1 MNKIFKLITSISF
14 LFFSIN
20 AALSEENFFN
30 EALKMYQNEKYE
42 DARFML
48 ERNIVFNPKDAKSYL
63 YLAKIYN
70 HEEDQ
75 NKEEY
80 NLETTLLI
88 EPNNEEAILML
99 MKIALKKSNYSK
111 VNDLSQTFIKVCKK
125 LCDENNEIQKSLK
138 NIEPATMSLDQ
149 NLNKI
154 LIIDF
159 GSQFTQ
165 LIARRIRELG
175 VFSEIVSHKKIKI
188 KHIDKSIKGIILSGG
203 PLNVYEIN
211 KYSFDK
217 KIINLS
223 IPILGICFG
232 HQILSKLNG
241 GRVKQSKHREFGLA
255 NIYKKNESLLIKNFF
270 NKQKSKKVWMSHADQ
285 VSKLP
290 KNFKVIASSTNSKF
304 AIVENKLNKFYGIQF
319 HPEVTHTENGKKL
332 ISNFI
337 FLICKIKRN
346 WSSKDQKIQLIKEVK
361 DQVGSEKVICALSG
375 GVDSSV
381 VAQLLNKA
389 IGKKLYCIFV
399 NTGLLRKNEEV
410 QVVQTFKK
418 RLKINLIYV
427 NAEKEFLKK
436 LHNVS
441 DPEKKRKIIGNLFI
455 KIFER
460 YAKKIKN
467 VKFLAQGTLY
477 PDLIESR
484 SVTGSQTSKIK
495 SHHNVGGLPKKMKL
509 KLVEPLK
516 FLFKDEVRKLGL
528 ELNLNKDIIS
538 RHPFPGP
545 GLAIRMPGLITNEKI
560 KILKEADYYFIQAL
574 RDHGLYHKIWQAYAA
589 LLPVKTVGVMGD
601 NRTYEYLC
609 LLRAITSEDGMTAD
623 FYEFKKSFMET
634 ISNKI
639 VNSIRGINRVV
650 YDITSKPPSTIELE

>member
-1 MNKIFKLITSISF
+1 
-14 LFFSIN
+14 
-20 AALSEENFFN
+20 
-30 EALKMYQNEKYE
+30 
-42 DARFML
+42 
-48 ERNIVFNPKDAKSYL
+48 
-63 YLAKIYN
+63 
-70 HEEDQ
+70 
-75 NKEEY
+75 
-80 NLETTLLI
+80 
-88 EPNNEEAILML
+88 
-99 MKIALKKSNYSK
+99 
-111 VNDLSQTFIKVCKK
+111 
-125 LCDENNEIQKSLK
+125 
-138 NIEPATMSLDQ
+138 MSLDQ

-165 LIARRIRELG
+165 LIARRVRELG
-175 VFSEIVSHKKIKI
+175 VFSEIVSHKKIKLKDI
-188 KHIDKSIKGIILSGG
+188 NYSIKGIVLSGG
-203 PLNVYEIN
+203 PLSVYQIN

-217 KIINLS
+217 KILQLDV
-223 IPILGICFG
+223 PVLGICFG

-255 NIYKKNESLLIKNFF
+255 NVYKKNNSLLTTNFF
-270 NKQKSKKVWMSHADQ
+270 GNKKSKQVWMSHADQ

-290 KNFKVIASSTNSKF
+290 KNFKVVASSTNSKF
-304 AIVENKLNKFYGIQF
+304 AIVENKIKKFYGVQF

-332 ISNFI
+332 ISNFV

-346 WSSKDQKIQLIKEVK
+346 WSSRDQKIKLIREVR
-361 DQVGSEKVICALSG
+361 DRVGTNKVICALSG

-399 NTGLLRKNEEV
+399 NTGLLRKNEET
-410 QVVQTFKK
+410 QVIQTFKK
-418 RLKINLIYV
+418 RLKMNLIYV
-427 NAEKEFLKK
+427 NAEKEFLGK
-436 LHNVS
+436 LKNIS

-477 PDLIESR
+477 PDLIESK

-528 ELNLNKDIIS
+528 ELKLSKEIIS

-545 GLAIRMPGLITNEKI
+545 GLAIRMPGIITNEKI

-574 RDHGLYHKIWQAYAA
+574 KDHGLYHKIWQAYAA

-623 FYEFKKSFMET
+623 FFEFRKYFMQT

>member
-1 MNKIFKLITSISF
+1 
-14 LFFSIN
+14 
-20 AALSEENFFN
+20 
-30 EALKMYQNEKYE
+30 
-42 DARFML
+42 
-48 ERNIVFNPKDAKSYL
+48 
-63 YLAKIYN
+63 
-70 HEEDQ
+70 
-75 NKEEY
+75 
-80 NLETTLLI
+80 
-88 EPNNEEAILML
+88 
-99 MKIALKKSNYSK
+99 
-111 VNDLSQTFIKVCKK
+111 
-125 LCDENNEIQKSLK
+125 
-138 NIEPATMSLDQ
+138 MSLDK

-165 LIARRIRELG
+165 LIARRIRESG
-175 VFSEIVSHKKIKI
+175 VYSEIISHKKVKN
-188 KHIDKSIKGIILSGG
+188 KNIDNSIKGIILSGG
-203 PLNVYEIN
+203 PLNVYQIN

-217 KIINLS
+217 KIIENQ
-223 IPILGICFG
+223 IPVLGICFG

-241 GRVKQSKHREFGLA
+241 GRVKQSKYREFGLA
-255 NIYKKNESLLIKNFF
+255 NIRKKRESILIKNFF
-270 NKQKSKKVWMSHADQ
+270 NKKNINKVWMSHADQ

-290 KNFKVIASSTNSKF
+290 KNFNVIASSQNSKF
-304 AIVENKLNKFYGIQF
+304 AIIENKKKNFYGVQF

-332 ISNFI
+332 INNFI

-346 WSSKDQKIQLIKEVK
+346 WSSKDQKIKLIKDV
-361 DQVGSEKVICALSG
+361 QNLVGKNKVICALSG

-389 IGKKLYCIFV
+389 IGKKLFCIFV
-399 NTGLLRKNEEV
+399 NTGLLRKNEEI
-410 QVVQTFKK
+410 QVVKTFKK
-418 RLKINLIYV
+418 KLKINLIYV
-427 NAEKEFLKK
+427 NAENEFLRK
-436 LHNVS
+436 LNNVS

-460 YAKKIKN
+460 YAKRIKN

-477 PDLIESR
+477 PDLIESK

-528 ELNLNKDIIS
+528 ELKLSKEIIS

-545 GLAIRMPGLITNEKI
+545 GLAIRMPGIITKEKI
-560 KILKEADYYFIQAL
+560 KILKEADNYFIQAL
-574 RDHGLYHKIWQAYAA
+574 REHNLYNKIWQAYAA

-623 FYEFKKSFMET
+623 FYDFKKSFIQM

-639 VNSIRGINRVV
+639 VNSIRGVNRVV
-650 YDITSKPPSTIELE
+650 YDVTSKPPSTIELE

>member
-1 MNKIFKLITSISF
+1 
-14 LFFSIN
+14 
-20 AALSEENFFN
+20 
-30 EALKMYQNEKYE
+30 
-42 DARFML
+42 
-48 ERNIVFNPKDAKSYL
+48 
-63 YLAKIYN
+63 
-70 HEEDQ
+70 
-75 NKEEY
+75 
-80 NLETTLLI
+80 
-88 EPNNEEAILML
+88 
-99 MKIALKKSNYSK
+99 
-111 VNDLSQTFIKVCKK
+111 
-125 LCDENNEIQKSLK
+125 
-138 NIEPATMSLDQ
+138 MSLDQ
-149 NLNKI
+149 NLDKI

-175 VFSEIVSHKKIKI
+175 IFCEIISHKKIKI
-188 KHIDKSIKGIILSGG
+188 FDISKSVKGIILSGG
-203 PLNVYEIN
+203 PLNVDQIN

-217 KIINLS
+217 KILELNL
-223 IPILGICFG
+223 PVLGICFG
-232 HQILSKLNG
+232 HQILSKLSG
-241 GRVKQSKHREFGLA
+241 GKVKQSKHREFGLA
-255 NIYKKNESLLIKNFF
+255 NIHKKNNSLLTSNFF
-270 NKQKSKKVWMSHADQ
+270 GTKKSKEVWMSHADQ

-290 KNFKVIASSTNSKF
+290 RNFKVIASSTNSKF
-304 AIVENKLNKFYGIQF
+304 AIVENSKKKFYGVQF

-332 ISNFI
+332 LSNFI
-337 FLICKIKRN
+337 FLICKIKKN
-346 WSSKDQKIQLIKEVK
+346 WSSKDQKIKLIKDVQH
-361 DQVGSEKVICALSG
+361 QVGTNKVICALSG

-399 NTGLLRKNEEV
+399 NTGLLRKNEET
-410 QVVQTFKK
+410 QVIKTFKK
-418 RLKINLIYV
+418 RLKMNLIYV
-427 NAEKEFLKK
+427 NAEKEFLNK
-436 LHNVS
+436 LKNVS

-460 YAKKIKN
+460 YSKKIKD

-477 PDLIESR
+477 PDLIESK

-495 SHHNVGGLPKKMKL
+495 SHHNVGGLPKKMNL

-528 ELNLNKDIIS
+528 ELKLSKEIIS

-545 GLAIRMPGLITNEKI
+545 GLAIRMPGIITNEKI

-574 RDHGLYHKIWQAYAA
+574 RDHGLYDKIWQAYAA

-623 FYEFKKSFMET
+623 FYEFKKSFMQI

-639 VNSIRGINRVV
+639 VNTIRGINRVV
-650 YDITSKPPSTIELE
+650 YDVTSKPPSTIELE

>member
-1 MNKIFKLITSISF
+1 MNSISKSKLGF
-14 LFFSIN
+14 LNLALVLFFLLHFIETN
-20 AALSEENFFN
+20 AQEGEFIKIENFIYNTDRLKKNDKGFIIQQVDRSLNDRIEFFIEETFLGIVESSKNIIWQSYHTTTNPILKSHHITFTVRVSLLNKNQNNELGGYVVLNNKKNSLIMDVGSSPNNKLSSNYQAGALSF
-30 EALKMYQNEKYE
+30 
-42 DARFML
+42 
-48 ERNIVFNPKDAKSYL
+48 
-63 YLAKIYN
+63 
-70 HEEDQ
+70 
-75 NKEEY
+75 
-80 NLETTLLI
+80 
-88 EPNNEEAILML
+88 
-99 MKIALKKSNYSK
+99 
-111 VNDLSQTFIKVCKK
+111 
-125 LCDENNEIQKSLK
+125 
-138 NIEPATMSLDQ
+138 
-149 NLNKI
+149 
-154 LIIDF
+154 
-159 GSQFTQ
+159 
-165 LIARRIRELG
+165 
-175 VFSEIVSHKKIKI
+175 EIVS
-188 KHIDKSIKGIILSGG
+188 
-203 PLNVYEIN
+203 
-211 KYSFDK
+211 
-217 KIINLS
+217 
-223 IPILGICFG
+223 
-232 HQILSKLNG
+232 
-241 GRVKQSKHREFGLA
+241 
-255 NIYKKNESLLIKNFF
+255 
-270 NKQKSKKVWMSHADQ
+270 
-285 VSKLP
+285 
-290 KNFKVIASSTNSKF
+290 
-304 AIVENKLNKFYGIQF
+304 
-319 HPEVTHTENGKKL
+319 NGKKL

-418 RLKINLIYV
+418 RLKMNLIYV

-436 LHNVS
+436 LNNVS

-477 PDLIESR
+477 PDLIESK

-528 ELNLNKDIIS
+528 ELNLSKDIIS

-545 GLAIRMPGLITNEKI
+545 GLAIRMPGLITNDKI

-574 RDHGLYHKIWQAYAA
+574 KDHGLYHKIWQAYAA

-634 ISNKI
+634 ISNQI

>member
-1 MNKIFKLITSISF
+1 
-14 LFFSIN
+14 
-20 AALSEENFFN
+20 
-30 EALKMYQNEKYE
+30 
-42 DARFML
+42 
-48 ERNIVFNPKDAKSYL
+48 
-63 YLAKIYN
+63 
-70 HEEDQ
+70 
-75 NKEEY
+75 
-80 NLETTLLI
+80 
-88 EPNNEEAILML
+88 
-99 MKIALKKSNYSK
+99 
-111 VNDLSQTFIKVCKK
+111 
-125 LCDENNEIQKSLK
+125 
-138 NIEPATMSLDQ
+138 MSLDI
-149 NLNKI
+149 NLDKI

-175 VFSEIVSHKKIKI
+175 VFSELVSHKKIKSTLI
-188 KHIDKSIKGIILSGG
+188 NKNIKGIILSGG
-203 PLNVYEIN
+203 PLNVYQLNN
-211 KYSFDK
+211 KIFDK
-217 KIINLS
+217 KIINLG

-232 HQILSKLNG
+232 HQILSKFNG
-241 GRVKQSKHREFGLA
+241 GRVKKSKHREFGLA
-255 NIYKKNESLLIKNFF
+255 KIFKKNNSLLVKNFF
-270 NKQKSKKVWMSHADQ
+270 NKQKSNQVWMSHADQ
-285 VSKLP
+285 VSRLP
-290 KNFKVIASSTNSKF
+290 KNFKVVASTDNSKF
-304 AIVENKLNKFYGIQF
+304 AIVENKRENFYGVQF
-319 HPEVTHTENGKKL
+319 HPEVTHTENGKKI
-332 ISNFI
+332 ISNFV
-337 FLICKIKRN
+337 FLVCKIKRN
-346 WSSKDQKIQLIKEVK
+346 WSSKDQKIQLIKDIRTK
-361 DQVGSEKVICALSG
+361 VGSSKVICGLSG

-381 VAQLLNKA
+381 VSQLLNKA

-399 NTGLLRKNEEV
+399 NTGLLRKNEERE
-410 QVVQTFKK
+410 VVETFKK

-427 NAEKEFLKK
+427 NAEKEFIKK
-436 LHNVS
+436 LTNVS
-441 DPEKKRKIIGNLFI
+441 DPEKKRKIIGNLFV

-477 PDLIESR
+477 PDLIESK

-509 KLVEPLK
+509 KLIEPLK

-528 ELNLNKDIIS
+528 ELNLNKEIIS

-545 GLAIRMPGLITNEKI
+545 GLAIRMPGIITKKKI
-560 KILKEADYYFIQAL
+560 SILKEADYYFIQAL
-574 RDHGLYHKIWQAYAA
+574 KKHGLYHKIWQAYAA

-623 FYEFKKSFMET
+623 FFEFKKSFSQM